1 MANENMDSNFIFDII
16 DEDLR
21 EDPTIKVHTR
31 FPPEPNGYLHIG
43 SAKAICINTEVAR
56 KYGGLF
62 NLRYDDTNPAKE
74 HMEFVRSIREDLDWL
89 GAEPTGGVFYGSDYF
104 GKCYEFAVQL
114 IRQGDAYVCDLSKDD
129 LAEYKGTD
137 RAEAS
142 RESPYRNRSVEEN
155 LALFER
161 MKNGE
166 FPDGAKTLRA
176 KIDPTSSNTYLRD
189 PVIYRIR
196 HVSHHRQGDAWCIY
210 PMYDFAHPIQDALEG
225 ITYSLCSSEFKNHRP
240 LYEWVVD
247 HIGFAR
253 KPKQREF
260 GRMNVTYTVMSK
272 RYLREL
278 VETGRVDGWDD
289 PRLPTLCAL
298 RRRGYTPEAI
308 FAFVRSAG
316 ISKADAL
323 VDIRQLEACV
333 RDDLNEKAL
342 RRVCVAHPIRVVLDN
357 YPADREETI
366 TLPNHPQKPELGTR
380 EVPFSREL
388 YIDADDFAEVPP
400 PKFFRL
406 KPEGEVRLMGAYI
419 IRCGEI
425 ERNGD
430 GSIRCIHATADLES
444 GFGNPSDGRKVKG
457 TIHWL
462 SCRHACDITLML
474 YDRLFTIENT
484 AEVPEGK
491 TYLDYLNPNSLRLWR
506 TPRRSLPS
514 ATQPPATSSSSCAS
528 GTSARTPATE
538 TLSIRSCRSRMQ
550 CPKSN
555 RCTEKQPLH
564 RPVTAGL
571 AGGWY
576 SPAGAYCRR
585 G

>member
-425 ERNGD
+425 ERNED

-491 TYLDYLNPNSLRLWR
+491 TYLDYLNPNS
-506 TPRRSLPS
+506 
-514 ATQPPATSSSSCAS
+514 PATSSSSCAS

-538 TLSIRSCRSRMQ
+538 TPSIRSCRSRTQ

-555 RCTEKQPLH
+555 PARKNSRCTVL
-564 RPVTAGL
+564 
-571 AGGWY
+571 
-576 SPAGAYCRR
+576 
-585 G
+585 